1 MLLIDKIR
9 KDFILYILTI
19 FTAITILTLSSTPE
33 NLLDNNLIKN
43 NLYENIIFF
52 KSTFPIIIFITLV
65 FITIKKFREFQFIKK
80 NFIFIL
86 FFFLILLQIIGTIT
100 NSQNYI
106 KNLYYIIPKINI
118 MFISIILLKISDK
131 NNLKFFFNIN
141 FILFFIIFLYF
152 FLTYAEYYLIYD
164 NNFYST
170 WANIKNNEGI
180 PRPTGMARLAMIFSA
195 YYCCCYI
202 LQNKKYLFVLMF
214 FNYLIFAFQS
224 RVIIFALLFIS
235 LILVLIKERYAI
247 IKTFKYLILIFIIP
261 FIISLFI
268 DFSKRNILFNDS
280 FTLSNYKRFDDFRIF
295 DSNINY
301 NLNNFTSNRK
311 QDWQNILKNFDKK
324 RVFGYGIHGDR
335 ILINQTASNGF
346 LYSLA
351 SGGYLAVITYFIIC
365 IYSLYLASLALL
377 KKKFNKYS
385 WFASSMIIF
394 FLIRSI
400 VENSFTIISFDFII
414 FFLSIFYLEKIFF
427 NKSKSKIKA
436 YKNLN

>member
-1 MLLIDKIR
+1 MLLIDIIR
-9 KDFILYILTI
+9 KDFKLYILTI
-19 FTAITILTLSSTPE
+19 FTVITILTLSSTPE
-33 NLLDNNLIKN
+33 NLFNNNLIKN

-52 KSTFPIIIFITLV
+52 KSTFPIIIFVIIV
-65 FITIKKFREFQFIKK
+65 FITIKEFREFQFIKK

-86 FFFLILLQIIGTIT
+86 FSFLILLQIIGTIT

-106 KNLYYIIPKINI
+106 KNLYYIIPEINI
-118 MFISIILLKISDK
+118 MFISLILFRISNK
-131 NNLKFFFNIN
+131 NNLKFFFKIN
-141 FILFFIIFLYF
+141 LILFFIIFLYF
-152 FLTYAEYYLIYD
+152 FLIYVKYYLMFD
-164 NNFYST
+164 NNLYSI
-170 WANIKNNEGI
+170 WGSIKNNESI

-202 LQNKKYLFVLMF
+202 LQNKKYLFVLIF

-224 RVIIFALLFIS
+224 RIVIFALLFIS
-235 LILVLIKERYAI
+235 LILVLIKERYSI
-247 IKTFKYLILIFIIP
+247 IKTIKYLILIFIIP

-268 DFSKRNILFNDS
+268 DFSKREILFNDGSTLFNDGSTLFS
-280 FTLSNYKRFDDFRIF
+280 FKRFNDVRIF
-295 DSNINY
+295 NSEINSK
-301 NLNNFTSNRK
+301 NFTSNRK
-311 QDWQNILKNFDKK
+311 QDWQNIFKNFDKQ
-324 RVFGYGIHGDR
+324 RVFGYGVHGDR

-351 SGGYLAVITYFIIC
+351 SGGYLAAITYCIIC
-365 IYSLYLASLALL
+365 IYSLYLVNLALL

-414 FFLSIFYLEKIFF
+414 FFSSIFYLEKFFF

-436 YKNLN
+436 

>member
-1 MLLIDKIR
+1 MLIINKIR
-9 KDFILYILTI
+9 KNFKLYILTI
-19 FTAITILTLSSTPE
+19 FTVITILTLSSTPE
-33 NLLDNNLIKN
+33 NLFNNNLIIN

-52 KSTFPIIIFITLV
+52 KSTFAVIIFIIIV
-65 FITIKKFREFQFIKK
+65 FITIKEFREFQFIKN

-86 FFFLILLQIIGTIT
+86 FSFLILLQIIGTIT

-106 KNLYYIIPKINI
+106 KNLYYTIPEINI
-118 MFISIILLKISDK
+118 MFISLILLRISNK

-141 FILFFIIFLYF
+141 LILFFIIFLYF
-152 FLTYAEYYLIYD
+152 FLTYVKYYLMFD
-164 NNFYST
+164 NNLYSI
-170 WANIKNNEGI
+170 WGNIKNNEGV

-202 LQNKKYLFVLMF
+202 LQNKKYLFVLIF

-224 RVIIFALLFIS
+224 RVVIFALLFIS
-235 LILVLIKERYAI
+235 LILVFIKERYAI
-247 IKTFKYLILIFIIP
+247 IKTIKYLILIFIIP

-268 DFSKRNILFNDS
+268 DFSKREILFNDRS
-280 FTLSNYKRFDDFRIF
+280 ALDGPVVYVRIL
-295 DSNINY
+295 DSEINSM
-301 NLNNFTSNRK
+301 NFTSNRI
-311 QDWQNILKNFDKK
+311 QDWQNVLKNFDKQ

-351 SGGYLAVITYFIIC
+351 SGGYLAAITYCIIC
-365 IYSLYLASLALL
+365 IYSLYLVNLALL

-414 FFLSIFYLEKIFF
+414 FFSSIFYLEKVFF

-436 YKNLN
+436 